1 LSLKKVSYRSVSG
14 GGGGGFLA
22 PPRTKEATAT
32 AAKDVDGDMLLAD
45 REDFV
50 RDLRSEAIQR
60 DGECDIII
68 ALASFCETPQSSG
81 GLTDG
86 LSASKIHGKELW
98 WRPPARPHER
108 SHPRDGHHF
117 AALLLFPSI

>member
-1 LSLKKVSYRSVSG
+1 
-14 GGGGGFLA
+14 
-22 PPRTKEATAT
+22 
-32 AAKDVDGDMLLAD
+32 MLLAD

-68 ALASFCETPQSSG
+68 ALASFCETPQSTD

-86 LSASKIHGKELW
+86 LSASKIHGKELS
-98 WRPPARPHER
+98 WRPHRPHER
-108 SHPRDGHHF
+108 SHPRDGHS
-117 AALLLFPSI
+117 LCCSLVVCFPRIISKYWIECCYIVTNHVCLYCSH

>member
-1 LSLKKVSYRSVSG
+1 MKKRSGSLSLKKVSYRSVSG

-50 RDLRSEAIQR
+50 RDLRNEAIQR
-60 DGECDIII
+60 DG
-68 ALASFCETPQSSG
+68 AASVTYRIGIF
-81 GLTDG
+81 L
-86 LSASKIHGKELW
+86 
-98 WRPPARPHER
+98 
-108 SHPRDGHHF
+108 
-117 AALLLFPSI
+117 